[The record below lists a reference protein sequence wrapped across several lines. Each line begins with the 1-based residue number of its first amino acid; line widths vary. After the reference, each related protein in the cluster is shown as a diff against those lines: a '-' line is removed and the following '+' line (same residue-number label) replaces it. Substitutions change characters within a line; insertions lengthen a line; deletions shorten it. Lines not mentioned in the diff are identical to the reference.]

1 MRNQKIRFKR
11 AQLVLAKSTSR
22 QSIYALFILALLL
35 SLAACATTPPEPSPS
50 PTAQENTP
58 TPSVPTQQPT
68 PIPSQTPTLEPTQPA
83 VDSQHT
89 LLVDEL
95 ERNYWLHTPPG
106 LDPNTPV
113 PVVFAFHEL
122 GGVAS
127 MFKIKGL
134 AELAD
139 QHGFLIVKPSGYGFG
154 NAQSWNA
161 GFCCGAAVNKNMDDI
176 AFVQA
181 ILDDLQSR
189 FKLDQ
194 QRIYATGHS
203 NGAMFTYRLACEMS
217 ETFAAIAP
225 IAGTPA
231 IPYCQPSQPVS
242 ILHVHGLKDTSIP
255 FEGKGSPQDQ
265 FYVPSISQYLAE
277 FAKLYQCDPNPSV
290 ETLENGITHT
300 VYAACKDESS
310 VSLYTIAGLSHAQPE
325 PYQFNAAEVMWDF
338 FSAHPK
344 Q

>member
-1 MRNQKIRFKR
+1 MKDRDRYR
-11 AQLVLAKSTSR
+11 GS
-22 QSIYALFILALLL
+22 LLG
-35 SLAACATTPPEPSPS
+35 LAACVTTPPQPSPS
-50 PTAQENTP
+50 PTAQEDTP
-58 TPSVPTQQPT
+58 TPTMPTKQPT
-68 PIPSQTPTLEPTQPA
+68 PIPSQTPTLTPTQGA
-83 VDSQHT
+83 SDSQHT
-89 LLVDEL
+89 LTVGEL

-106 LDPNTPV
+106 LEANIPV

-154 NAQSWNA
+154 NAQSWYA
-161 GFCCGAAVNKNMDDI
+161 VFCCGVAVYKNMDDI

-181 ILDDLQSR
+181 ILEDLQTR
-189 FKLDQ
+189 FKLDP

-203 NGAMFTYRLACEMS
+203 NGAMFTYRLVCEMS

-225 IAGTPA
+225 IAGMPA
-231 IPYCQPSQPVS
+231 TPYCQPAQPVS
-242 ILHVHGLKDTSIP
+242 IMHVHGLKDISIP
-255 FEGKGSPQDQ
+255 FDGKGSPQDQ
-265 FYVPSISQYLAE
+265 FYIPSISQYLAE
-277 FAKLYQCDPNPSV
+277 FAKLYQCDSNPSV

-300 VYAACKDESS
+300 VYTACKDESS

-325 PYQFNAAEVMWDF
+325 PYQFNAAEAMWDF

-344 Q
+344 QPGE